1 MIVLIWV
8 LAAYGMSNIL
18 VYGSIFQGM
27 RDSFRKIGNSKTP
40 VIGDLFNFI
49 SDLLS
54 CMMCT
59 STWVGFFMS
68 LVSYSPWCG
77 IVGLNQYLSIFF
89 DGMLA
94 SGAVWAINAIVEWFE
109 ENRMSNQKQEL
120 TYIVKDE
127 NGEEIIND

>member
-1 MIVLIWV
+1 MIVLIWL

-18 VYGSIFQGM
+18 VYGSIFSGM
-27 RDSFRKIGNSKTP
+27 RNTLSEWGNSQYTP
-40 VIGDLFNFI
+40 FRGVFKFI

-68 LVSYSPWCG
+68 YVAYSPWNQ
-77 IVGLNQYLSIFF
+77 IIGLNEYVSIFF

-94 SGAVWAINAIVEWFE
+94 SGFVWAFNGMVEWFE
-109 ENRMSNQKQEL
+109 ENRPTKL
-120 TYIVKDE
+120 
-127 NGEEIIND
+127 